1 MRRTAPFLALLALL
15 AGASVRAGTETAGEP
30 VARVGQRVITRP
42 MLDAAVDQALNA
54 RFRHASL
61 SRQRRLELER
71 EQLRTLI
78 RKQLSVLGGLD
89 AGMELPLEEAER
101 RRREIRKRL
110 GRKRYREGLRAAGMT
125 VRDHR
130 RAIAETLLAEQAY
143 RRFVKE
149 RAAVTEAEVRAA
161 YAAEPGRWRRP
172 EARRLRHLV
181 LAVPPGADAATAARV
196 EREAREL
203 LRRIRA
209 GEPFEKLAAE
219 RSADM
224 YRIRGGDLGWVHRG
238 RLLPELEQAAWSTAV
253 GEVVGPIRTDTGYHL
268 LQVLEVRPEVR
279 LSFDEAAPMI
289 RKKLEAERLEA
300 AEAAWFG
307 ELARRHPVRILDPE
321 LAAAWNPEG

>member
-1 MRRTAPFLALLALL
+1 MRRATVLLLALPLLL
-15 AGASVRAGTETAGEP
+15 AARPSGQV
-30 VARVGQRVITRP
+30 VARVGDRVITRAL
-42 MLDAAVDQALNA
+42 LDAAVDQALNS
-54 RFRHASL
+54 RFRHAAL
-61 SRQRRLELER
+61 THERRLQLER

-78 RKQLSVLGGLD
+78 RKELSVLGGLD
-89 AGMELPLEEAER
+89 AGMELPLQEAER
-101 RRREIRKRL
+101 RRREIRERL

-125 VRDHR
+125 VRQHR

-149 RAAVTEAEVRAA
+149 RAAVTDADVRAA
-161 YAAEPGRWRRP
+161 YDADPGRWRRP

-181 LAVPPGADAATAARV
+181 LAVPPGADAATVARV

-238 RLLPELEQAAWSTAV
+238 RLLPELEAAAWSATV

-268 LQVLEVRPEVR
+268 LQILEVRPEAQ

-300 AEAAWFG
+300 AESAWFG
-307 ELARRHPVRILDPE
+307 ELARRHPVAVLVPE
-321 LAAAWNPEG
+321 LAAAWDGAGGR